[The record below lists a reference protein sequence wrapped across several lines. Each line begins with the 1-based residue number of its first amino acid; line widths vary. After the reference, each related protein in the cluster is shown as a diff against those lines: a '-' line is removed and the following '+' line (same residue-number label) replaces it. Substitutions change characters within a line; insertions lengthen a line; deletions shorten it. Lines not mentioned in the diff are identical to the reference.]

1 MADQE
6 PLPQS
11 VEQLITRIC
20 AEQNQRPPEPVVR
33 QKLAQIGEERA
44 VEILTKIA
52 STKIKRSLD
61 GFIIYMI
68 NNNSPRHSPKKIFTV
83 SPHRSSGTSFLMSQ
97 QSSPGTSVS
106 QPQITENLQSP
117 RCLISDR
124 VERPHFSPAIVALGE
139 LEFRKAFLILSY
151 IGEKNPEEAI
161 SADKIRSLKELPMH
175 EFEPRVWEAVGQ
187 HDIKNERLLSSEWD
201 SEKTH
206 LYYCHVGSDGST
218 RFKGPYLE
226 TTRTLLQKAL
236 GDDNVL
242 IVKFAGNVNGR
253 SLTTSSQ
260 DYNAHYRKLGE
271 KGILVGLRRYRFFV
285 FKDGGKEG
293 KQKDSRTSSV
303 KCYFVRMESSASIDK
318 GRSYI
323 LSNKTVSE
331 ARCMFM
337 RAHTLPNV
345 AEYMARFSLVLSKT
359 ITLDV
364 DLASVNIQK
373 IPEIFCKEENGD
385 LVYHNG
391 EPRIHT
397 DGTGFISED
406 LALLCPRKVTKGK
419 STKHEII
426 KNELEALTTRE
437 PPLLIQFRLFH
448 KGCAIKGTVLL
459 NKELP
464 HKTIQVRPSMVKIDI
479 DPNSSNVETVSSME
493 IVGTSNQPKR
503 AFLSRNLIAL
513 LSYGGVPD
521 EYFMDILN
529 NALADARG
537 VRLNKHKALRVAIN
551 YGELDDFQVATM
563 ILSGVP
569 LDESYVQHHLSI
581 LQTEEF
587 KSLKG
592 GKLHVPNCFYL
603 MGTVDPTGLLKR
615 DEVCIIMEHGQLNGE
630 VMVYRNPG
638 LHIGDIHVCQAT
650 YVSKLESYVGN
661 SKYAIFFPCVGSR
674 SIGDEIAGGDFDG
687 DMYWVCKNSQL
698 LAHFKRSEPWM
709 PNSVTSNVGDVN
721 SREVRLPSDEKLE
734 EELFELFLSTRFQPS
749 YAVAEAAGSWV
760 ALMDRILT
768 PKNVSMEEQECV
780 KKKLFKLIDLYYE
793 ALDAPKKGGRKVDV
807 PKKLKVDMFPHYMER
822 DSSFYSTSVLGKIYD
837 RVVSFQT
844 DQQLTKE
851 VKKLPSFDIELPKS
865 CLDKWGTLYIKY
877 REDMK
882 NACQHDNR
890 EIKDGVIKKYKKIL
904 YEADELEV
912 SSKSMEGI
920 YNEALAIYNI
930 TYDYAKHAGVEKCKF
945 AWKVAGS
952 ALLKLYAAK
961 HGDRLLTCHPS
972 VLREM
977 FCW

>member
-1 MADQE
+1 MVDQE

-11 VEQLITRIC
+11 VQQLVTRIC
-20 AEQNQRPPEPVVR
+20 ADQNQRPPEPDVR

-44 VEILTKIA
+44 VELLKKIA
-52 STKIKRSLD
+52 STKIKKSLS
-61 GFIIYMI
+61 GFIIHMI
-68 NNNSPRHSPKKIFTV
+68 NNGSPDHSPQKIVTV
-83 SPHRSSGTSFLMSQ
+83 SPHRSSGKSCRMSQ

-175 EFEPRVWEAVGQ
+175 EFEPRVWEAVGR

-260 DYNAHYRKLGE
+260 DYNVHYRMLGE

-303 KCYFVRMESSASIDK
+303 KCYFVRMESSASINE

-345 AEYMARFSLVLSKT
+345 AKYMARFSLVLSKT
-359 ITLDV
+359 LTLDV
-364 DLASVNIQK
+364 DLASVNIQI
-373 IPEIFCKEENGD
+373 IPEIFCEDENRD

-397 DGTGFISED
+397 DGTGLISED

-459 NKELP
+459 DKKLP

-479 DPNSSNVETVSSME
+479 DPNSSNVGTISSME
-493 IVGTSNQPKR
+493 IVGTSHQPKR

-537 VRLNKHKALRVAIN
+537 VRLNKHKALRVSIN

-581 LQTEEF
+581 LQKEEF

-592 GKLHVPNCFYL
+592 GKLHVPDCFYL
-603 MGTVDPTGLLKR
+603 MGTVDPTKRLKR

-650 YVSKLESYVGN
+650 YVS
-661 SKYAIFFPCVGSR
+661 
-674 SIGDEIAGGDFDG
+674 GDFDG

-749 YAVAEAAGSWV
+749 YAVTEAAGSWV

-768 PKNVSMEEQECV
+768 PKNVSMEEQERV
-780 KKKLFKLIDLYYE
+780 KAKVFQLIDIYYE

-807 PKKLKVDMFPHYMER
+807 PKELKVDMFPHYMER

-851 VKKLPSFDIELPKS
+851 VKKLPCFDIELPKS
-865 CLDKWGTLYIKY
+865 CLDKWGILYIKY

-882 NACQHDNR
+882 NACQHDNP
-890 EIKDGVIKKYKKIL
+890 EIKDVVIKKYKKIL

-912 SSKSMEGI
+912 SSKSMEEI

-961 HGDRLLTCHPS
+961 HGDRLLTCNPS

-977 FCW
+977 FC